1 MGKSDDLAWL
11 ISLGFTESRASE
23 LLANDADVP
32 LFDKAR
38 EGHLRQSDYDRKM
51 NTLKVEFDTKQAQLD
66 RDLAAW
72 AEMQAEDGTR
82 TTAQLK
88 KIQDLETSIFKQ
100 RQAIDAFATAN
111 NLDVKQ
117 ILGDQPAV
125 PAAQPAAPVAPA
137 LDPKDYLKASDV
149 ASMFDYTLNAAMLLP
164 AIQAE
169 HQRLFGQ
176 PLDTREL
183 QQEIFARV
191 KAKQPIDL
199 QQVWETKHNVPA
211 KRIEVAETQRQ
222 ADLKAAE
229 ERGYGKR
236 VSEESLP
243 GARPV
248 GHNSP
253 VLVRQGGAPIES
265 KLQRP
270 QPGSRITGAAEALA
284 SHRYRPAVAGQ
295 GTGK

>member
-1 MGKSDDLAWL
+1 MGKADDRAWL
-11 ISLGFTESRASE
+11 IECGFSTTRADE
-23 LLANDADVP
+23 LLANDADAAAAA
-32 LFDKAR
+32 KAR
-38 EGHLRQSDYDRKM
+38 EGFLRQSDYDRKM
-51 NTLKVEFDTKQAQLD
+51 NSLKAEFDTKQQQLD

-72 AEMQAEDGTR
+72 ADMQAQDGEKS
-82 TTAQLK
+82 TAQLK
-88 KIQDLETSIFKQ
+88 KIQDLEASIFKQ

-117 ILGDQPAV
+117 ILGDQPA
-125 PAAQPAAPVAPA
+125 AQPAPLAQPATPA

-149 ASMFDYTLNAAMLLP
+149 ASMFDYTLNAAMVIP
-164 AIQAE
+164 ALQAE

-191 KAKQPIDL
+191 KTKQPIDL
-199 QQVWETKHNVPA
+199 QAVWEAKYNVPT
-211 KRIEVAETQRQ
+211 KRTEVAEAQRQ
-222 ADLKAAE
+222 AEINAAE

-248 GHNSP
+248 GHVSP

-284 SHRYRPAVAGQ
+284 SHRYRPAVQ
-295 GTGK
+295 GAK

>member
-1 MGKSDDLAWL
+1 MAKSDDLAWL

-51 NTLKVEFDTKQAQLD
+51 NSLKAEFDTKQAQLD

-72 AEMQAEDGTR
+72 AEMQAEDGQKS
-82 TTAQLK
+82 TTQLK

-100 RQAIDAFATAN
+100 RQAIDAFAAAN

-117 ILGDQPAV
+117 ILGDGAAAQPVAQ
-125 PAAQPAAPVAPA
+125 PAQPAAPS
-137 LDPKDYLKASDV
+137 LGPKDYLKASDV

-211 KRIEVAETQRQ
+211 KRIEVAEAQRQ

-284 SHRYRPAVAGQ
+284 SHRYRPAVAGA
-295 GTGK
+295 K